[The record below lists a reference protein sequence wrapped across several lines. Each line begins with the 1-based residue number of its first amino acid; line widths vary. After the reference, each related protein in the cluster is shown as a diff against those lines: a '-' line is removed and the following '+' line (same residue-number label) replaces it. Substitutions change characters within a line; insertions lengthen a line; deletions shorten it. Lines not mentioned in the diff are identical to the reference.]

1 MRSRR
6 WSPRILIR
14 YWLLQMPSLLLVA
27 GIVVVV
33 YRHFD
38 FPALYAWGIVILWVA
53 KDTILYFFLWRAYDP
68 RSPEPMVGLQGIAQE
83 KIDPSGYVSVK
94 GELWKAEV
102 AQGYPAPEKG
112 QAVEVLSVGGLTLK
126 VRPLLQHPIKD
137 DGSQ

>member
-6 WSPRILIR
+6 WSHRILIR

-38 FPALYAWGIVILWVA
+38 FPALCAWGIVILWVA

-68 RSPEPMVGLQGIAQE
+68 RSPEPMVRLR
-83 KIDPSGYVSVK
+83 
-94 GELWKAEV
+94 V
-102 AQGYPAPEKG
+102 A
-112 QAVEVLSVGGLTLK
+112 
-126 VRPLLQHPIKD
+126 
-137 DGSQ
+137 

>member
-14 YWLLQMPSLLLVA
+14 YWLLQMPSILLVM

-33 YRHFD
+33 YRYFS

-53 KDTILYFFLWRAYDP
+53 KDTILYFFVWRAYDP
-68 RSPEPMVGLQGIAQE
+68 RPPEPMVGLQGIAHE
-83 KIDPSGYVSVK
+83 KFDPSGYVSVK
-94 GELWKAEV
+94 GELWKAEA

-112 QAVEVLSVGGLTLK
+112 QALEVLSVGGLTLT
-126 VRPLLQHPIKD
+126 VRPLLQHPIKE

>member
-14 YWLLQMPSLLLVA
+14 YWLLQMPSILLVV
-27 GIVVVV
+27 GIVIVVH
-33 YRHFD
+33 RHFD
-38 FPALYAWGIVILWVA
+38 FPALYTWGIVILWIA

-68 RSPEPMVGLQGIAQE
+68 RPPAPMVGLQGIAHE

-102 AQGYPAPEKG
+102 AQGYPAAEKG

-126 VRPLLQHPIKD
+126 VRPLLQHPIKE

>member
-14 YWLLQMPSLLLVA
+14 YWLLQMPSILLVV
-27 GIVVVV
+27 GIVIVVH
-33 YRHFD
+33 RHFD

-53 KDTILYFFLWRAYDP
+53 KDAILYFFLWRAYDP
-68 RSPEPMVGLQGIAQE
+68 RPQEPMVGLQGIAHE
-83 KIDPSGYVSVK
+83 KIDPSGYVSVS

-102 AQGYPAPEKG
+102 AQGFPAPEKG
-112 QAVEVLSVGGLTLK
+112 QAVEVLSVRGLTLT
-126 VRPLLQHPIKD
+126 VRPLLQHPIKE